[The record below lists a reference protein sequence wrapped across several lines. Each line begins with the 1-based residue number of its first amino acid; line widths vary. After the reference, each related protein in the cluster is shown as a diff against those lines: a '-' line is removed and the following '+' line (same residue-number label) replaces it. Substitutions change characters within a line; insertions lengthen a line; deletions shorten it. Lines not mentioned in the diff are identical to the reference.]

1 MLLKLDRHF
10 DLTVITN
17 ENDESRRVVA
27 RKFVPGKEHYSDLTY
42 LDEWPLDIYS
52 LAHVALPFSPDD
64 PIYGGPASAGIAGI
78 HLGSMA
84 LRGENGVLKV
94 SGTALLRLR
103 WNPFF
108 DYVQSRILTFMELS
122 DS

>member
-1 MLLKLDRHF
+1 
-10 DLTVITN
+10 LTVVAN
-17 ENDESRRVVA
+17 ENADSRRVVA
-27 RKFVPGKEHYSDLTY
+27 RKWVRGKEDHSALAY
-42 LDEWPLDIYS
+42 LNDWPSDIYS
-52 LAHVALPFSPDD
+52 LAHVALPFPPDD

-84 LRGENGVLKV
+84 LRGENGVLQV

-108 DYVQSRILTFMELS
+108 DYVQSKILAFMELS